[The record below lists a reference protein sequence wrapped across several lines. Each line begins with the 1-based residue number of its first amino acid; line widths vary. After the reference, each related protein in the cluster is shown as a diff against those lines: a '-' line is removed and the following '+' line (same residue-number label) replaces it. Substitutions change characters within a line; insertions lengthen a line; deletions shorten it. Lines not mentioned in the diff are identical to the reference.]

1 MATPKQPSIKTDIV
15 KTVLTWGHVITM
27 SIIALAAVMNIG
39 GLIAILFA
47 REIAQPII
55 QYAQA
60 WQTLY
65 IVGIAGYDA
74 KATIENVMKIN
85 KSVKELQTANT
96 QDEKKAEET
105 NG

>member
-1 MATPKQPSIKTDIV
+1 MAAAKSKAKTDIV
-15 KTVLTWGHVITM
+15 KTVLTWGHIITM

-39 GLIAILFA
+39 GLVALLA
-47 REIAQPII
+47 APDVAEQVTE
-55 QYAQA
+55 YAKA

-85 KSVKELQTANT
+85 RSVQELKNSAE
-96 QDEKKAEET
+96 QDSGT
-105 NG
+105 TSNG

>member
-1 MATPKQPSIKTDIV
+1 MAVRKQPSLKTDIV

-39 GLIAILFA
+39 GLIAILCA
-47 REIAQPII
+47 REIADEITR
-55 QYAQA
+55 YAEA

-74 KATIENVMKIN
+74 KAAIENVMKIQ
-85 KSVKELQTANT
+85 KSVKEWKTGKSGT
-96 QDEKKAEET
+96 ET
-105 NG
+105 SNG